1 MSTSDTAV
9 IKVQQLHK
17 HYGEQAVLNGLNLSV
32 MPGELIAV
40 LGPNGAGKTTLIS
53 VLLGLTPYSAGTIS
67 LLGQQQ
73 QGIQRSQPLKQQL
86 GVMMQVGTASANL
99 TVAEQ
104 CDLFSSYYHHAKTTA
119 ELLAIAGLEPQAK
132 VRFGKLSGGQKQRLL
147 FALALAGNPKL
158 LFLDEPTLG
167 MDVAARQA
175 LWQQIRDLKAKGV
188 SIVLTTHYLQE
199 AEQLADRIMVLQHGR
214 FIAEGSPA
222 ELKALSSGKLIRCR
236 CSLSDAALSA
246 LPGVLAI
253 AREQDRITLQSRHT
267 EQTVLAL
274 LQADSHVSELEVHP
288 IALEQA
294 FLQLTSQEH
303 AA

>member
-17 HYGEQAVLNGLNLSV
+17 NYGKQAVLNELDLTV
-32 MPGELIAV
+32 MPGELIAI

-53 VLLGLTPYSAGTIS
+53 TLLGLTDHSAGSIS

-73 QGIQRSQPLKQQL
+73 GKFRSQQLKQQL

-104 CDLFSSYYHHAKTTA
+104 CDLFSSYYSRGKTAA
-119 ELLAIAGLEPQAK
+119 ELLAIAGLQQHAK

-167 MDVAARQA
+167 MDVAARQT
-175 LWQQIRDLKAKGV
+175 LWQQIRELKKAGV

-199 AEQLADRIMVLQHGR
+199 AEQLADRIMVMQYGR
-214 FIAEGSPA
+214 FIAQGSPS

-236 CSLSDAALSA
+236 CTLSDETLSA
-246 LPGVLAI
+246 LPGVSAI
-253 AREQDRITLQSRHT
+253 QRYHDRITLQSCHT

-274 LQADSHVSELEVHP
+274 LQADSNVSELEVQP
-288 IALEQA
+288 VALEQA
-294 FLQLTSQEH
+294 FLQLTSQEQVV
-303 AA
+303 